1 MIRLTPVCLSA
12 ASYMNR
18 HPFDQ
23 LMLLADE
30 QIRLDCAALHLARDV
45 YPDLDLRLWL
55 DRLDTLAAE
64 VAALRPGLTAPLR
77 YRALREVLVERH
89 GFRGNPA
96 DYDDPQNG
104 YLNRVL
110 ARRTGLPIT
119 LALVWM
125 EVGRR
130 LKWPVA
136 GVGLPG
142 HFLVR
147 FDDPERFVLADVFH
161 DGRSLGLEDCAELV
175 RDNFGDKL
183 EFKPEM
189 LEPAATRDVLIR
201 LLNNLRALY
210 FSTDDWPRLSDV
222 LERLRAAQPENI
234 RLLQELAA
242 AYFHRGEFQT
252 AKAHLAA
259 YLRRAP
265 DADDSELVRRS
276 LERIE
281 SYMAALN

>member
-1 MIRLTPVCLSA
+1 MS
-12 ASYMNR
+12 R

-23 LMLLADE
+23 LMTLADE

-45 YPDLDLRLWL
+45 YPQLDLHVWL
-55 DRLDTLAAE
+55 ERLDALAGE
-64 VAALRPGLTAPLR
+64 VGDLRPGRTAPLR
-77 YRALREVLVERH
+77 YRAMREVLVERH
-89 GFRGNPA
+89 GFRGNFA
-96 DYDDPQNG
+96 DYDDPQNS

-110 ARRTGLPIT
+110 ERRTGLPIT
-119 LALVWM
+119 LAVVWI

-147 FDDPERFVLADVFH
+147 VDDPERFVLADVFNE
-161 DGRSLGLEDCAELV
+161 GRSLALEDCAELV
-175 RDNFGDKL
+175 RDQFGDKL

-189 LEPAATRDVLIR
+189 LEPTTTRDVLVR
-201 LLNNLRALY
+201 MLNNLRALY
-210 FSTDDWPRLSDV
+210 FSTDDWTRLSDV
-222 LERLRAAQPENI
+222 LERLRAAQPENA

-242 AYFHRGEFQT
+242 AYFHRGEFQS
-252 AKAHLAA
+252 ARAHLAA
-259 YLRRAP
+259 YLQQAP
-265 DADDSELVRRS
+265 DADDSALVRHS
-276 LERIE
+276 MERIE